1 MAKRILSYLIFTIL
15 MVGIIA
21 GSAVV
26 VVFLYLPMVALKA
39 VIQTATGRAKP
50 RLPENKV
57 SHETP

>member
-26 VVFLYLPMVALKA
+26 VVCLYLPFVALKA
-39 VIQTATGRAKP
+39 VVLTASGKAKP
-50 RLPENKV
+50 RLTETKV